1 LDYVGMGVMAYPL
14 RYALADLALALSRAA
29 EDGDAVR
36 ATAARAAADM
46 IGDGAGVQLLRDDG
60 KYGPITFHHL
70 DESQSAPLIRMLDR
84 AGELP
89 DDDLSTALA
98 ASRRPL
104 VLAPDAGQPLT
115 ELPQP
120 RSQTFDDPGAPNPL
134 LYAAALCPVIVDNTY
149 AGYLVLTRATPGSL
163 YSAAEVEL
171 ARDIA
176 GELSLACSATKA
188 RERLRASEEKYRRV
202 LETIPEGVLQLD
214 SEGVATYANEP
225 IGVVLG
231 LPRAQLVGV
240 SLRGFLD
247 VRGQAEFTRRLAE
260 CKAGR
265 STVGATKLM
274 RADGSQRSVRISMMP
289 LTDAQTP
296 YLGVVCMVT
305 DTTDHIDARGLKRQL
320 DHLRRLD
327 SLGQLIGGISH
338 DFNNL
343 LTVVAGSADMI
354 ATTTAEGSPQHQL
367 AKDVMHAVDTGR
379 SLTHQLL
386 AFGRTEGNRP
396 EIIPIPDLLTDVQSL
411 FSRTLGERIGLDLAF
426 GPDVWPVCAERGPLE
441 QALVNLAANARDAM
455 LHGGMLR
462 VTATN
467 ETVLPGQLAEG
478 APTGRLVH
486 MVITDTGT
494 GMSDETRK
502 RALEP
507 FFTTRPTAAGL
518 GLATTAGIVQGIGGY
533 ISLESQP
540 RMGTTVHLYLPA
552 AEERA
557 APAVDRQITP
567 SVIGRVL
574 IVEDQPEVAQL
585 VRRLIEPAG
594 YAITVA
600 TDALTAV
607 TQVAAGAHP
616 DLLITDVVMPTMTG
630 PELADALRTHQP
642 DLPVLFM
649 SGYTAASLGPQLHLD
664 GNSMLVE
671 KPFTRSTLLAAIRS
685 LCGPQPP
692 LPGSRPAPLPGSP
705 LPLVPLPLPE
715 N

>member
-1 LDYVGMGVMAYPL
+1 MAVMAYPL
-14 RYALADLALALSRAA
+14 RYALADLALALSRASTDA
-29 EDGDAVR
+29 AAVR
-36 ATAARAAADM
+36 LTAARAAADM
-46 IGDGAGVQLLRDDG
+46 IGDGAGVQLLTDDG
-60 KYGPITFHHL
+60 RYDAITFHHP
-70 DESQSAPLIRMLDR
+70 EEGQSARLAALLNRI
-84 AGELP
+84 GELP
-89 DDDLSTALA
+89 DDPFSASLA
-98 ASRRPL
+98 ASRRPI
-104 VLAPDAGQPLT
+104 VLAGDDGPLT
-115 ELPQP
+115 ELPEPPQ
-120 RSQTFDDPGAPNPL
+120 S
-134 LYAAALCPVIVDNTY
+134 AAGEARPEIHAAVLCPVIVDNTY
-149 AGYLVLTRATPGSL
+149 AGYLALARTSPGSM
-163 YSAAEVEL
+163 YAPAEVEL

-176 GELSLACSATKA
+176 GELSLALSSA
-188 RERLRASEEKYRRV
+188 RSLERLRAAEERYRRV

-214 SEGVATYANEP
+214 ADGVATYANEP

-231 LPRAQLVGV
+231 LPREQLVGV

-247 VRGQAEFTRRLAE
+247 DRGQVELSRRLAE
-260 CKAGR
+260 CRAGR
-265 STVGATKLM
+265 STVGATRLM
-274 RADGSQRSVRISMMP
+274 RADGSQRSVRICMMP
-289 LTDAQTP
+289 LPDEHGHDAGA
-296 YLGVVCMVT
+296 LCMVT

-354 ATTTAEGSPQHQL
+354 SATTPEGSPQHQM
-367 AKDVMHAVDTGR
+367 AKDLMDAVGTGR
-379 SLTHQLL
+379 TLTHQLL
-386 AFGRTEGNRP
+386 AFGRTDGNRP

-411 FSRTLGERIGLDLAF
+411 FSRTLGEHIGLDLAF
-426 GPDVWPVCAERGPLE
+426 GPDVWPVRAERGPLE

-462 VTATN
+462 VAATN
-467 ETVLPGQLAEG
+467 EVVEPGQIEESPLA
-478 APTGRLVH
+478 GRLVH
-486 MVITDTGT
+486 LVITDTGV
-494 GMSDETRK
+494 GMDDETRR

-518 GLATTAGIVQGIGGY
+518 GLATAAGIVRGIGGH

-552 AEERA
+552 AEERRA
-557 APAVDRQITP
+557 TDRQAAP

-607 TQVAAGAHP
+607 TEVAAGAHP

-630 PELADALRTHQP
+630 PELAGALRAHHP
-642 DLPVLFM
+642 DLPVLYM

-664 GNSMLVE
+664 ANSMLVE
-671 KPFTRSTLLAAIRS
+671 KPFTRSTLLGAIRS

-692 LPGSRPAPLPGSP
+692 REGAA
-705 LPLVPLPLPE
+705 
-715 N
+715 

>member
-1 LDYVGMGVMAYPL
+1 MGVMAYPL

-29 EDGDAVR
+29 EDTAEVR
-36 ATAARAAADM
+36 ATAAAAAADM

-60 KYGPITFHHL
+60 RYDEITFHHP
-70 DESQSAPLIRMLDR
+70 DQERSAALAGVLNR
-84 AGELP
+84 ADQPP
-89 DDDLSTALA
+89 DDDFSTALA

-104 VLAPDAGQPLT
+104 VLTADGREPLAGFAGKHIYPAT
-115 ELPQP
+115 
-120 RSQTFDDPGAPNPL
+120 
-134 LYAAALCPVIVDNTY
+134 LCPIIVDNTY
-149 AGYLVLTRATPGSL
+149 AGYLVLTRGEPGAFYAS
-163 YSAAEVEL
+163 AEVEL

-176 GELSLACSATKA
+176 GELSLALSSAQA
-188 RERLRASEEKYRRV
+188 RERLKASEEKYRRV

-214 SEGVATYANEP
+214 PDGVATYANEP

-231 LPRAQLVGV
+231 LPRAQLIGV

-247 VRGQAEFTRRLAE
+247 NVGRQELTRRMAE

-265 STVGATKLM
+265 STVGATRLL
-274 RADGSQRSVRISMMP
+274 RADGSHRSVRMSMMP
-289 LTDAQTP
+289 LTDEHGQ
-296 YLGVVCMVT
+296 YQGVVCMIT

-354 ATTTAEGSPQHQL
+354 TTTTAEGSPQHQL
-367 AKDVMHAVDTGR
+367 ARDIMAAVATGR
-379 SLTHQLL
+379 TLTHQLL
-386 AFGRTEGNRP
+386 AFGRSEGNRP

-411 FSRTLGERIGLDLAF
+411 FSRTLGEHIGLDLAF
-426 GPDVWPVCAERGPLE
+426 GPDVWPVRAERGPLE

-462 VTATN
+462 VAASN
-467 ETVLPGQLAEG
+467 ETVESG
-478 APTGRLVH
+478 GRRVH
-486 MVITDTGT
+486 LVITDTGV
-494 GMSDETRK
+494 GMDAETRR

-518 GLATTAGIVQGIGGY
+518 GLATAAGIVEGFGGH
-533 ISLESQP
+533 IELESEP

-552 AEERA
+552 AEDRPQ
-557 APAVDRQITP
+557 PAVDRQTSP
-567 SVIGRVL
+567 AVIGRVL

-594 YAITVA
+594 YTITVA

-607 TQVAAGAHP
+607 GQVAAGARP
-616 DLLITDVVMPTMTG
+616 DLLITDVVMPSMTG
-630 PELADALRTHQP
+630 PELAAALRTHRP
-642 DLPVLFM
+642 DLPVLYM

-664 GNSMLVE
+664 DNSMLIE
-671 KPFTRSTLLAAIRS
+671 KPFTRSTLLGAIKS

-692 LPGSRPAPLPGSP
+692 LAS
-705 LPLVPLPLPE
+705 
-715 N
+715 

>member
-1 LDYVGMGVMAYPL
+1 MGVMAYPL

-29 EDGDAVR
+29 DDAAAVR

-60 KYGPITFHHL
+60 RYDAITYQHF
-70 DESQSAPLIRMLDR
+70 DEEQSPALARALDR
-84 AGELP
+84 HHELP
-89 DDDLSTALA
+89 DDDFSAALA
-98 ASRRPL
+98 ASRRPV
-104 VLAPDAGQPLT
+104 VLAAEGAEPLT
-115 ELPQP
+115 ELPSP
-120 RSQTFDDPGAPNPL
+120 RHEPYVDPGGAQPPI
-134 LYAAALCPVIVDNTY
+134 YAAVLCPVIVDNTY
-149 AGYLVLTRATPGSL
+149 AGYLILTRHTPGSF
-163 YSAAEVEL
+163 YSTAEVEL

-176 GELSLACSATKA
+176 GELCLALSSARA
-188 RERLRASEEKYRRV
+188 MERLRASEEKYRRV

-231 LPRAQLVGV
+231 LPRAQLVGA

-247 VRGQAEFTRRLAE
+247 DQGQSELTRRLAE

-265 STVGATKLM
+265 STVGATRLI
-274 RADGSQRSVRISMMP
+274 RADGSRRSVRMSMMP
-289 LTDAQTP
+289 LLDHHGG
-296 YLGVVCMVT
+296 YSGVVCMVA

-354 ATTTAEGSPQHQL
+354 ATTTAEGSPQHQM
-367 AKDVMHAVDTGR
+367 ARDIMEAVATGR
-379 SLTHQLL
+379 TLTHQLL
-386 AFGRTEGNRP
+386 AFGRTEGNRS

-411 FSRTLGERIGLDLAF
+411 FSRTLGEHIGLDLAF
-426 GPDVWPVCAERGPLE
+426 GPDVWPVRAERGPLE

-462 VTATN
+462 VAATN
-467 ETVLPGQLAEG
+467 EVVEPGQLADG
-478 APTGRLVH
+478 APAGRIVH
-486 MVITDTGT
+486 MVIQDTGI
-494 GMSDETRK
+494 GMTDETRR

-518 GLATTAGIVQGIGGY
+518 GLATTAGIVQSLGGH
-533 ISLESQP
+533 IELESQP

-552 AEERA
+552 AEDRPA
-557 APAVDRQITP
+557 HAVDRQATP
-567 SVIGRVL
+567 AVIGRVL

-585 VRRLIEPAG
+585 VQRLIEPAG

-600 TDALTAV
+600 TDALMAV
-607 TQVAAGAHP
+607 TQVAAGARP

-630 PELADALRTHQP
+630 PELAAALRAHQP
-642 DLPVLFM
+642 DLPVLYM

-664 GNSMLVE
+664 ANSMLVE
-671 KPFTRSTLLAAIRS
+671 KPFTRSTLLGAIRS

-692 LPGSRPAPLPGSP
+692 LAARSS
-705 LPLVPLPLPE
+705 
-715 N
+715 

>member
-1 LDYVGMGVMAYPL
+1 MGVMAYPL
-14 RYALADLALALSRAA
+14 RYALADLALALSRVS
-29 EDGDAVR
+29 EDTAQVC
-36 ATAARAAADM
+36 ATAAQAAADM
-46 IGDGAGVQLLRDDG
+46 LGDGAGVQLLRDDG
-60 KYGPITFHHL
+60 RYGAITFHHL
-70 DESQSAPLIRMLDR
+70 DDEFVLPYGRLLDR
-84 AGELP
+84 DGELP
-89 DDDLSTALA
+89 DDDFSTALA
-98 ASRRPL
+98 AGRKPL
-104 VLAPDAGQPLT
+104 VVESEGAEPLSELSAPRGQ
-115 ELPQP
+115 
-120 RSQTFDDPGAPNPL
+120 APTDQGGRTPAV
-134 LYAAALCPVIVDNTY
+134 YAAVLCPIIVDNRY
-149 AGYLVLTRATPGSL
+149 VGYLVLVRSSPGAS
-163 YSAAEVEL
+163 YTEPEVEL

-176 GELSLACSATKA
+176 GELSLALSSAWA
-188 RERLRASEEKYRRV
+188 RERLRASEERYRRV

-214 SEGVATYANEP
+214 LDGVATYANEP

-247 VRGQAEFTRRLAE
+247 NNGQKELVRRLAE
-260 CKAGR
+260 CRAGR
-265 STVGATKLM
+265 STVGATRLM
-274 RADGSQRSVRISMMP
+274 RADGSQRSVRMSMMP
-289 LTDAQTP
+289 LTDEHGQHG
-296 YLGVVCMVT
+296 GVLCMIT

-327 SLGQLIGGISH
+327 SMGQLIGGISH

-343 LTVVAGSADMI
+343 MTVVQGSADMI
-354 ATTTAEGSPQHQL
+354 ATTTAEGSPQHQM
-367 AKDVMHAVDTGR
+367 AMDIMEAVSTGR
-379 SLTHQLL
+379 TLTHQLL

-426 GPDVWPVCAERGPLE
+426 GPDVWPVRAERGPLE

-462 VTATN
+462 VAASN
-467 ETVLPGQLAEG
+467 EIVEPGQLDEG

-486 MVITDTGT
+486 MVIQDTGV
-494 GMSDETRK
+494 GMTDETRR

-518 GLATTAGIVQGIGGY
+518 GLATTAGIVQGIGGH

-552 AEERA
+552 AEERT
-557 APAVDRQITP
+557 APAVDRRVTP
-567 SVIGRVL
+567 AVIGRVL

-585 VRRLIEPAG
+585 VQRLIEPAG
-594 YAITVA
+594 YEITVA

-607 TQVAAGAHP
+607 SQVAGGAHP

-630 PELADALRTHQP
+630 PELAAALRTHHP
-642 DLPVLFM
+642 DLPVLYM

-664 GNSMLVE
+664 SNSLLVE
-671 KPFTRSTLLAAIRS
+671 KPFTRSTLLGAILN
-685 LCGPQPP
+685 LCGPQPQNP
-692 LPGSRPAPLPGSP
+692 PS
-705 LPLVPLPLPE
+705 
-715 N
+715 

>member
-1 LDYVGMGVMAYPL
+1 
-14 RYALADLALALSRAA
+14 
-29 EDGDAVR
+29 
-36 ATAARAAADM
+36 
-46 IGDGAGVQLLRDDG
+46 QLLRDDG
-60 KYGPITFHHL
+60 RYGPITFHHP
-70 DESQSAPLIRMLDR
+70 DPHESRLLADALDR
-84 AGELP
+84 PGESPEDPYSATL
-89 DDDLSTALA
+89 LA
-98 ASRRPL
+98 TLRPV
-104 VLAPDAGQPLT
+104 VLTPLT
-115 ELPQP
+115 VE
-120 RSQTFDDPGAPNPL
+120 RF
-134 LYAAALCPVIVDNTY
+134 AALVRPDYRPGPDGGVGAGSEVGDRWGIHAALLCPIVVDNAY
-149 AGYLVLTRATPGSL
+149 HGRLILVRTASGGS
-163 YSAAEVEL
+163 YVPSDVDL

-176 GELSLACSATKA
+176 GELALALSTTQSLA
-188 RERLRASEEKYRRV
+188 RLRTSEERYRRV
-202 LETIPEGVLQLD
+202 LENTPEGVLQLD
-214 SEGVATYANEP
+214 PGGLVTYANEP

-231 LPRAQLVGV
+231 LPREQLIGV

-247 VRGQAEFTRRLAE
+247 DRGQIELSRRLAE
-260 CKAGR
+260 CRAGR
-265 STVGATKLM
+265 STVGATRLM
-274 RADGSQRSVRISMMP
+274 RADGSQRSVRICMMP
-289 LTDAQTP
+289 LPDEHGHDGGA
-296 YLGVVCMVT
+296 LCMVT

-343 LTVVAGSADMI
+343 LTVVAGSADLI
-354 ATTTAEGSPQHQL
+354 SATTAEGSPQHQM
-367 AKDVMHAVDTGR
+367 AKDIMDAVGTGR
-379 SLTHQLL
+379 TLTHQLL
-386 AFGRTEGNRP
+386 AFGRTDGNRP

-411 FSRTLGERIGLDLAF
+411 FSRTLGEHIGLDLAF
-426 GPDVWPVCAERGPLE
+426 GPDVWPVRAERGPLE

-462 VTATN
+462 VAATN
-467 ETVLPGQLAEG
+467 EIVEPGQLDETPLA
-478 APTGRLVH
+478 GRLVH
-486 MVITDTGT
+486 LVITDTGV
-494 GMSDETRK
+494 GMDDETRR

-518 GLATTAGIVQGIGGY
+518 GLATAAGIVRATGGH

-552 AEERA
+552 AEERRTA
-557 APAVDRQITP
+557 DRQATP

-607 TQVAAGAHP
+607 TEVAAGAHP

-630 PELADALRTHQP
+630 PELAGALRAHHP
-642 DLPVLFM
+642 DLPVLYM

-664 GNSMLVE
+664 ANSMLVE
-671 KPFTRSTLLAAIRS
+671 KPFTRSTLLGAIRS

-692 LPGSRPAPLPGSP
+692 REGAA
-705 LPLVPLPLPE
+705 
-715 N
+715 